1 MQSLLSLCAVQVTRH
16 QTLACRALASLPREL
31 YPALFQA
38 AFMYGRTLVLQAL
51 VQTWPYPCLSF
62 RQLLPKPKQLGWPE
76 RPRKESVQ
84 AVILALLARDAILKL
99 PGTDV
104 LC

>member
-84 AVILALLARDAILKL
+84 AVILALLAAPRRESSSR
-99 PGTDV
+99 
-104 LC
+104 